1 VSAAWWCSEAL
12 SLTPVCRCLSV
23 IASSTPTCSVT
34 LPRPP
39 APAIVDR
46 SRGRFE
52 IDGTFENH
60 GKVVHCVSFMFGA
73 PRDSP
78 KPSEVASS
86 GSKFAR
92 AWCEQLQHRIVQIE
106 DVRDC
111 VVR

>member
-1 VSAAWWCSEAL
+1 
-12 SLTPVCRCLSV
+12 
-23 IASSTPTCSVT
+23 
-34 LPRPP
+34 
-39 APAIVDR
+39 
-46 SRGRFE
+46 
-52 IDGTFENH
+52 
-60 GKVVHCVSFMFGA
+60 VHCVSFMFGA